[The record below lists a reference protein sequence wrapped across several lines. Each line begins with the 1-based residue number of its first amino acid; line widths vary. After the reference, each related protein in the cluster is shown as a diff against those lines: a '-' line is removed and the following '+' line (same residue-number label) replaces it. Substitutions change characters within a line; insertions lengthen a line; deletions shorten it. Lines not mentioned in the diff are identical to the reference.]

1 MFYYISVIAF
11 VILSPINLPVEE
23 RAVVGPFPEKFQCES
38 YKAQVAAVVDSAF
51 NEEIKT
57 AKCVEQTVS

>member
-11 VILSPINLPVEE
+11 VILSPMNLPVEE

-38 YKAQVAAVVDSAF
+38 YKAQVAAVVNSAF
-51 NEEIKT
+51 NAEIKT

>member
-1 MFYYISVIAF
+1 M
-11 VILSPINLPVEE
+11 NLPVEE

-38 YKAQVAAVVDSAF
+38 YKAQVAAVVNSAF
-51 NEEIKT
+51 NAEIKT